1 MGGFSGVVG
10 TEAPLEWG
18 EGRMGEDGGLQVLV
32 IFEENLL

>member
-18 EGRMGEDGGLQVLV
+18 EGQMGEDVGAASVSD
-32 IFEENLL
+32 F